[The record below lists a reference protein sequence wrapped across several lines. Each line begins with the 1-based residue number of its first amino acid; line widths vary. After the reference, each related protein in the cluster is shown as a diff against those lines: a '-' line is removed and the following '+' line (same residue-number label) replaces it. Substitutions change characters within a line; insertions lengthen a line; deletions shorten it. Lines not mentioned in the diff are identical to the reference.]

1 MTRRGSHR
9 FLMAALACALVSSS
23 IALANDVPKERT
35 PEKAPP
41 ALPFVP
47 SEHLVY
53 EGEFSKLLLR
63 GIKIAEMTFTAGRV
77 RQPAAAANTAAT
89 TAAGAALPEAQA
101 AGAQPAPLFFTSD
114 IESKGWFRKLF
125 GVNFRVHI
133 ESTVDPTTFSV
144 MRTTKLD
151 DQGKRVRTSEAV
163 FDMGAKTV
171 EWTERDP
178 NNAQQPPRVITA
190 ALDGTTHDIISA
202 IYFLRSQRLT
212 PGQTFELS
220 VSDSGRVYRV
230 PATVT
235 TERKKTKTVLGKVQ
249 VVRLDVDI
257 FGEGRPVEGQ
267 GKMSLWVT
275 DDERHIP
282 TRVKL
287 SHDMGTLEIKLK
299 SFNKTKVD

>member
-1 MTRRGSHR
+1 MTRRGPHR
-9 FLMAALACALVSSS
+9 ILMAALACALVSSS

-35 PEKAPP
+35 PEKTPP

-47 SEHLVY
+47 SEQLVY

-77 RQPAAAANTAAT
+77 QQPAPTNTNAT
-89 TAAGAALPEAQA
+89 ADAQA
-101 AGAQPAPLFFTSD
+101 ANANNTPLFFTSD
-114 IESKGWFRKLF
+114 VESKGWFRKLF
-125 GVNFRVHI
+125 GINFRVHV
-133 ESTVDPTTFSV
+133 ESTVDPATFSV

-163 FDMGAKTV
+163 FDMSTKKV

-178 NNAQQPPRVITA
+178 NNTAQPPRVVTA

-212 PGQTFELS
+212 PGQTFDLAI
-220 VSDSGRVYRV
+220 SDSGRVYRV

-235 TERKKTKTVLGKVQ
+235 RERKKVKTVLGKVQ
-249 VVRLDVDI
+249 AVRLDVDI
-257 FGEGRPVEGQ
+257 FGEGRPIQ
-267 GKMSLWVT
+267 DDGKMSLWVT

-282 TRVKL
+282 IRAKL
-287 SHDMGTLEIKLK
+287 SHSMGTLEIKLK
-299 SFNKTKVD
+299 SFNKTKKY

>member
-1 MTRRGSHR
+1 MPRRGLKR
-9 FLMAALACALVSSS
+9 IMLAALACALVSSS
-23 IALANDVPKERT
+23 VALANNVPKERT
-35 PEKAPP
+35 PEKVPP

-47 SEHLVY
+47 AEQLVY
-53 EGEFSKLLLR
+53 EGVFSKLLLR
-63 GIKIAEMTFTAGRV
+63 GIKIAEMTFTAR
-77 RQPAAAANTAAT
+77 R
-89 TAAGAALPEAQA
+89 
-101 AGAQPAPLFFTSD
+101 AQPATATGAQADNAATAQATTGADAAPLLFTSD

-125 GVNFRVHI
+125 GINFHVRV
-133 ESTVDPTTFSV
+133 ESTVDPNTFSV

-151 DQGKRVRTSEAV
+151 EQGKRVRTSEAV

-178 NNAQQPPRVITA
+178 NNVQQPPRVVTA
-190 ALDGTTHDIISA
+190 VLDGTTHDIISA

-230 PATVT
+230 PAVVT
-235 TERKKTKTVLGKVQ
+235 NERKKVKTVLGKVQ
-249 VVRLDVDI
+249 AVRIDVDI
-257 FGEGRPVEGQ
+257 FGAGRPIENSE

-282 TRVKL
+282 VRAKL
-287 SHDMGTLEIKLK
+287 SHEMGTLEIKLK
-299 SFNKTKVD
+299 SFNKTKNL

>member
-1 MTRRGSHR
+1 MPRRGLKR
-9 FLMAALACALVSSS
+9 IMLAALACALVSSS
-23 IALANDVPKERT
+23 VALANNVPKERT
-35 PEKAPP
+35 PEKVPP

-47 SEHLVY
+47 AEQLVY

-63 GIKIAEMTFTAGRV
+63 GIKIAEMTFTAR
-77 RQPAAAANTAAT
+77 R
-89 TAAGAALPEAQA
+89 
-101 AGAQPAPLFFTSD
+101 AQPATATAAQADNAATAPASADAAPLLFTSD

-125 GVNFRVHI
+125 GINFRVHV

-151 DQGKRVRTSEAV
+151 EQGKRVRTSEAV
-163 FDMGAKTV
+163 FDMGAKKV

-178 NNAQQPPRVITA
+178 NNVQQPPRVVTA
-190 ALDGTTHDIISA
+190 VLDGTTHDIISA

-212 PGQTFELS
+212 PGQTFELA

-230 PATVT
+230 PAVVT
-235 TERKKTKTVLGKVQ
+235 NERKKVKTVLGKVHA
-249 VVRLDVDI
+249 VRIDVDI
-257 FGEGRPVEGQ
+257 FGAGRPIENSE

-282 TRVKL
+282 VRAKL
-287 SHDMGTLEIKLK
+287 SHEMGTLEIKLK
-299 SFNKTKVD
+299 SFNKTKNL